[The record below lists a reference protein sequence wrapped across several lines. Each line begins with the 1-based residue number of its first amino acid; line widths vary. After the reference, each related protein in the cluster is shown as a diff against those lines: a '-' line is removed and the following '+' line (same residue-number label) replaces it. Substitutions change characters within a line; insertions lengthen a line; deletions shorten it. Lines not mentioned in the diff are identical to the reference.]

1 MRGSNLT
8 ANNLGGMGPNF
19 DDEPEMRFENV
30 GEYEGRQLDLVV
42 TNVTTYLPRDCR
54 AIPSPCPPNGM
65 GGNGTLGLINIRLR
79 RRTDFRFC
87 FVDHES
93 GNETQMTRVDFDLY
107 DLDNGPR
114 PGADVAEDRNFTTV
128 EVHPPPIND
137 VALDQN

>member
-1 MRGSNLT
+1 
-8 ANNLGGMGPNF
+8 
-19 DDEPEMRFENV
+19 
-30 GEYEGRQLDLVV
+30 
-42 TNVTTYLPRDCR
+42 
-54 AIPSPCPPNGM
+54 M

-107 DLDNGPR
+107 DLDNGPQ
-114 PGADVAEDRNFTTV
+114 PGANVAEDRNFTTV

>member
-1 MRGSNLT
+1 
-8 ANNLGGMGPNF
+8 
-19 DDEPEMRFENV
+19 
-30 GEYEGRQLDLVV
+30 
-42 TNVTTYLPRDCR
+42 
-54 AIPSPCPPNGM
+54 M

-137 VALDQN
+137 VALGQN